1 MAQTSAT
8 TCHLSA
14 VYFHMKAYLFYW
26 MQLNFPDIGLK
37 LAEWVWKKE
46 VRVRTVGLC
55 SGFFLSM
62 LLMRLLLQLQWTN
75 FEDYYFRKTAL
86 VAMNCLPQRQCYMV
100 MNCSCSSISS
110 IFSVNIPLNSNKCRI
125 NKLRFPPRLTV
136 SGNQIWSSSRV
147 HKSSKKTYNGVE
159 KLLGRGPM
167 ADLLILLISPCISW
181 KEVSPLSHN
190 YNN

>member
-1 MAQTSAT
+1 MAQTSAR
-8 TCHLSA
+8 TCPLSE
-14 VYFHMKAYLFYW
+14 VYFHIKAYLFYW
-26 MQLNFPDIGLK
+26 MQLNFPDIDLK

-75 FEDYYFRKTAL
+75 FEDYCFSKIAL
-86 VAMNCLPQRQCYMV
+86 VTLNCLPQQQCYML
-100 MNCSCSSISS
+100 MNCSCPSNSS
-110 IFSVNIPLNSNKCRI
+110 IFSVTFPLISNKCRI
-125 NKLRFPPRLTV
+125 NKLRFPPQLTV
-136 SGNQIWSSSRV
+136 SGNQIWSLYRV